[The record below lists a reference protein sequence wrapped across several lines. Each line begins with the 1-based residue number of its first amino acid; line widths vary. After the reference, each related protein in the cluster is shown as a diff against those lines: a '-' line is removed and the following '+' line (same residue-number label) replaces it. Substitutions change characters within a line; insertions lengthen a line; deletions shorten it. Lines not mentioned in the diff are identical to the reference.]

1 MLSTNI
7 YFCKAFSLDV
17 YNFWFTAQKMK
28 FSIKDFF
35 SNRQGRMPQQ
45 KRFTVGQ
52 KGIYRGALAKKY
64 LKKVI

>member
-1 MLSTNI
+1 MFITFGSI
-7 YFCKAFSLDV
+7 Y
-17 YNFWFTAQKMK
+17 TAQKMK